1 MNYQGK
7 TLLQEDKLAI
17 LRKYKKYTSEDGR
30 PILYQI
36 KSCRGEEVGCPFLL
50 QAPRPMA
57 DRLKE
62 KLEEIS
68 YSQRLYEKIPGKI
81 LPHQTFKLAVAG
93 CPNSCSMPQ
102 IKDFG
107 VIAREAVAVDPGS
120 ECSLCRKCLK
130 ACKEDAI
137 TLRKDKSAKGG
148 CASGATVIL
157 SQERCVKC
165 GLCARVCP
173 TGSLKLSSSGYSILL
188 GGKVGRHP
196 RFAIELIDLA
206 LEDQVVKALE
216 FCAEKVLQEKDRD
229 PYEILVKESVLASI
243 KSEIQQSSCQK

>member
-1 MNYQGK
+1 MNYLGQ
-7 TLLQEDKLAI
+7 TLQEDKLAI

-57 DRLKE
+57 NRLKE

-107 VIAREAVAVDPGS
+107 VIAREAVAVDPGL

-137 TLRKDKSAKGG
+137 TLRKDK
-148 CASGATVIL
+148 TVIL
-157 SQERCVKC
+157 SQEHCVQC

-206 LEDQVVKALE
+206 QEDQAVKALE

-229 PYEILVKESVLASI
+229 PYEVLVKESVLASI
-243 KSEIQQSSCQK
+243 KSEILFK

>member
-1 MNYQGK
+1 MNYQGQ
-7 TLLQEDKLAI
+7 TLQEDKLAI

-130 ACKEDAI
+130 A
-137 TLRKDKSAKGG
+137 
-148 CASGATVIL
+148 
-157 SQERCVKC
+157 
-165 GLCARVCP
+165 
-173 TGSLKLSSSGYSILL
+173 
-188 GGKVGRHP
+188 
-196 RFAIELIDLA
+196 
-206 LEDQVVKALE
+206 
-216 FCAEKVLQEKDRD
+216 
-229 PYEILVKESVLASI
+229 
-243 KSEIQQSSCQK
+243 